1 MIKKIAVEKH
11 DLQKTISWKDSRKRN
26 LDKIIE
32 ELLEDEETYVVGL
45 DIASEDSKDNSV
57 MMKFRFVDGNY
68 IYEGCEKI

>member
-1 MIKKIAVEKH
+1 MIYK
-11 DLQKTISWKDSRKRN
+11 KTISWKDSRKRN